1 MQGYDASEVDMLL
14 DELEQ
19 RLDRLRA
26 LYEQF
31 FLGFEKLE
39 PTVQRKDVDRRF
51 WVLRRMQLRNTAT
64 RFKLNTLT
72 QRYNTYRQYW
82 QRNLRQIEA
91 GTFKRHL
98 VLAEKRL
105 GKEALTIAARRS
117 PFARAQSASLAR
129 NSEPPSS
136 DAEYIEIIDEIEEV
150 ESYELPPVSHR
161 IGPSSYPRYRSGPG
175 PSSVSGGRVPMLARM
190 RNAQNI
196 GASGP
201 QSTRFRSPSSQYHGP
216 KSIRPRPLGG
226 LRSIPPPSSNVR
238 SSQSRY
244 RRNEPTRSADSS
256 ALMSDDRLKRMF
268 QDYMRGKQDCTTD
281 PKPAKPPSKSDESCA
296 GTSDATQRSSP
307 ALRPPPPPRMPTLPN
322 ASSTNRDN
330 ESRADIHNKSKTE
343 KQPTTPAVPPSPP
356 KPRPTPPNLP
366 PKLPPQPPPFAPRAA
381 QNSRPSEPQPNQSNN
396 PHKPTSE

>member
-51 WVLRRMQLRNTAT
+51 WVLRRMHLRNTAT

-98 VLAEKRL
+98 ALAEKRL

-117 PFARAQSASLAR
+117 PFARAQSALLAR

-136 DAEYIEIIDEIEEV
+136 DTEYIEIIDEIEEV
-150 ESYELPPVSHR
+150 ESYELPPISR
-161 IGPSSYPRYRSGPG
+161 RGGPSSYPRYRSSAPN
-175 PSSVSGGRVPMLARM
+175 SVSGGRLPMLARV
-190 RNAQNI
+190 RNAQSI
-196 GASGP
+196 GPSGP
-201 QSTRFRSPSSQYHGP
+201 QSTRFRSPSGQYHGP

-226 LRSIPPPSSNVR
+226 LRSIPPPSSAAH

-244 RRNEPTRSADSS
+244 RRNEPARNADS
-256 ALMSDDRLKRMF
+256 ATLISDDRLKRMF
-268 QDYMRGKQDCTTD
+268 QDYVRGKQDSTTD
-281 PKPAKPPSKSDESCA
+281 TSLTAKTMSKRDES
-296 GTSDATQRSSP
+296 GTTSGAPQPVAPAT
-307 ALRPPPPPRMPTLPN
+307 RPLAPPRVPSFPKISPIN
-322 ASSTNRDN
+322 SDN
-330 ESRADIHNKSKTE
+330 DRRTDGNNIIDQ
-343 KQPTTPAVPPSPP
+343 QPVAPVPAPPP
-356 KPRPTPPNLP
+356 KPRPIPPNLP
-366 PKLPPQPPPFAPRAA
+366 PKLPPQTPPFAPRVA
-381 QNSRPSEPQPNQSNN
+381 QNSPPSEPQPNQPDKS
-396 PHKPTSE
+396 HKPVPE